1 MSAVLGA
8 FLATWSQAR
17 RTFGEGAPSPGALFD
32 QSATLRQLQ
41 TQAAEANPGRHWS
54 GGGAN
59 AYNAVNVEHAERI
72 GRMAELDRQLATQVD
87 RSADIVARGRRD
99 LDGVRDWVTAAA
111 ESVPS
116 GPAGEQMLV
125 PIVQAGLVRTAGVV
139 EGSNAELGLV
149 GAEIERLAGEY
160 ALLGDLTVKTA
171 PPEDAEDNDDRKRL
185 EEILEKYRVRE
196 DPGGTHK
203 FDFPWIVDQIAG
215 KEVPDQELT
224 QTEIEMMLADPTR
237 ILPIMDIRDQATAEA
252 KVRFPP
258 PGGSEIDNR
267 TDAFRHAYGSALM
280 TQKFGD
286 DWTALFTAAHE
297 GRENNYQ
304 ASESMDLYNNEVG
317 RKIALANPDATPEE
331 LADLV
336 AHSVENGEMVV
347 IGPDGQGL
355 EWSNS
360 GLPIGDSSKSP
371 SGPDNRGAPL
381 PSPYPNVGGS

>member
-8 FLATWSQAR
+8 FLATWSRAR

-111 ESVPS
+111 ACVPS

-125 PIVQAGLVRTAGVV
+125 PIARQGLERIAGVV
-139 EGSNAELGLV
+139 GGSNAELGLV

-160 ALLGDLTVKTA
+160 A
-171 PPEDAEDNDDRKRL
+171 
-185 EEILEKYRVRE
+185 
-196 DPGGTHK
+196 
-203 FDFPWIVDQIAG
+203 
-215 KEVPDQELT
+215 
-224 QTEIEMMLADPTR
+224 ML
-237 ILPIMDIRDQATAEA
+237 
-252 KVRFPP
+252 
-258 PGGSEIDNR
+258 
-267 TDAFRHAYGSALM
+267 
-280 TQKFGD
+280 
-286 DWTALFTAAHE
+286 
-297 GRENNYQ
+297 
-304 ASESMDLYNNEVG
+304 
-317 RKIALANPDATPEE
+317 
-331 LADLV
+331 
-336 AHSVENGEMVV
+336 
-347 IGPDGQGL
+347 
-355 EWSNS
+355 
-360 GLPIGDSSKSP
+360 GDSSKSP
-371 SGPDNRGAPL
+371 SGPDNHGAPL